1 MNDGELAAFVAY
13 ATAFPNG
20 FIALI
25 DTYSVV
31 SSGLPNFVA
40 VTLALNRLG
49 YRAKGV
55 RIDSGDLAYLSNK
68 TYEILSTAAK
78 EFNVP
83 WLPDMNIVASN
94 NINEETLISLK
105 SQDHHITTF
114 GIGTNLVTCYTQPA
128 LGCVFKLVEVDGKP
142 CMKLSQDVEKVTMPG
157 RKEVYRLFGHD
168 GRPIVDL
175 MQMGED
181 SVPQTGEK
189 ILCRHPF
196 QASKRVYVSPAR
208 VEHLHK
214 IYFENN
220 QICERLPS
228 LPEIRHYVQESL
240 KTLRQDHKRHLNPT
254 PYKVSVSS
262 KLYSF
267 THDMW
272 NKKAPIGE
280 LS

>member
-105 SQDHHITTF
+105 SQ
-114 GIGTNLVTCYTQPA
+114 
-128 LGCVFKLVEVDGKP
+128 
-142 CMKLSQDVEKVTMPG
+142 
-157 RKEVYRLFGHD
+157 
-168 GRPIVDL
+168 
-175 MQMGED
+175 
-181 SVPQTGEK
+181 
-189 ILCRHPF
+189 
-196 QASKRVYVSPAR
+196 
-208 VEHLHK
+208 
-214 IYFENN
+214 
-220 QICERLPS
+220 
-228 LPEIRHYVQESL
+228 
-240 KTLRQDHKRHLNPT
+240 
-254 PYKVSVSS
+254 VSS
-262 KLYSF
+262 ESQPDG
-267 THDMW
+267 H
-272 NKKAPIGE
+272 
-280 LS
+280 LSMILK